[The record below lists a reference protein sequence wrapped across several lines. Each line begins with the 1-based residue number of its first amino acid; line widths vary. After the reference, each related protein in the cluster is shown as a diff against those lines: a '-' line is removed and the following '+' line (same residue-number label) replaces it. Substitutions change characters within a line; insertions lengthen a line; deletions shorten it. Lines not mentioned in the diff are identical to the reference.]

1 MNSEN
6 KSQNSLARPF
16 LKWAGGKTQLIP
28 SIEAALPK
36 KILSEHFTYIEPF
49 VGSGAVLFWV
59 LNKFPNVKKAVI
71 NDVNSDLI
79 NTYKSIATTPL
90 ELIKVLKELQHDYH
104 ALKENEEEQ
113 NDYYLSIREIY
124 NARDADK
131 ITQAALFIF
140 LNKTGFNGIYRV
152 NAKNFYNVPKGSN
165 VTPTICDEA
174 NLMEVSQALKKVEIL
189 EGDYQ
194 QTLTYADNNSFFY
207 FDPPYKPLSETSSF
221 NSYTKIGFNDD
232 EQVRLKDFCAALD
245 KKGIAWMLSNSDV
258 KGKNPEDNFFD
269 DLYSTFNVNRVLARR
284 NLNAHPDKRGLL
296 NELLIT
302 NYTYEQALQTA

>member
-1 MNSEN
+1 MNSDR
-6 KSQNSLARPF
+6 KPSNSIAKPF

-36 KILSEHFTYIEPF
+36 KILSEDFTYIEPF

-59 LNKFPNVKKAVI
+59 LNNFPNVKKAVI
-71 NDVNSDLI
+71 NDVNGDLI
-79 NTYKSIATTPL
+79 NTYRTIANSPL
-90 ELIKVLKELQHDYH
+90 DLIKVLKELQDDYH
-104 ALKENEEEQ
+104 SLKDNEEEQ

-131 ITQAALFIF
+131 ITHAALFIF

-152 NAKNFYNVPKGSN
+152 NAKNLYNVPKGSST
-165 VTPTICDEA
+165 TPPICDEA
-174 NLMEVSQALKKVEIL
+174 NLLAVSSALQKVEIL

-194 QTLTYADNNSFFY
+194 ETLKYSTSNSFFY

-232 EQVRLKDFCAALD
+232 EQVRLKNFCADLD

-258 KGKNPEDNFFD
+258 KGKNPSDEFFD
-269 DLYSTFNVNRVLARR
+269 DLYGGFNVNRVLARR
-284 NLNAHPDKRGLL
+284 NLNAHGDKRGQL

-302 NYTYEQALQTA
+302 NY